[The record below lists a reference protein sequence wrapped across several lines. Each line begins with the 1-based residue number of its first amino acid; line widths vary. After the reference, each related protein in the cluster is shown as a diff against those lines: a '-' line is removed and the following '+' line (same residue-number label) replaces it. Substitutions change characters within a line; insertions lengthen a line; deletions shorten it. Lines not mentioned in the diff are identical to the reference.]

1 MIASNDPLNI
11 EATSE
16 EEHEALLDALTRGTP
31 VAFIGVED
39 DDIDPDDDV
48 SKRVDPKHPDY
59 YFRPGVR
66 FVSVTTPLVADG
78 ISIGSINTKFSLR
91 FLDETLDTILRR
103 TSLVIIIGLL
113 ILSIGI
119 FSLLNRQLFVPLQR
133 VTESIFEFGVGRL
146 SGSIPSARRRDE
158 IGELVREFNGMVQ
171 RIRDAESTL
180 SATAASLE
188 EKNKILEGLSSKL
201 AKYLSP
207 QVYQSIFSG
216 RSTVEISTTRKRL
229 TIFFSDL
236 VDFTKTTDELEPE
249 DVTYLLNAYFAEMSR
264 IALEHG
270 ATIDKFVGDAMLIFF
285 GDPESQGYF
294 EDANAC
300 VRMAIAMQRKLQQ
313 MQTRWHREGYQ
324 RPFRMRVGIN
334 TGYCDVGNFGCEDR
348 MDYTIIGGAVNL
360 AARLESSADPGE
372 IILSYETY
380 ALVSETVVVEERA
393 PVTVKG
399 ISKPIRTYAIKPGEV
414 DGRAAAT
421 AGKLQPSD
429 LDLSR
434 LVGLPKEEAK
444 QELARLAER
453 LKH

>member
-1 MIASNDPLNI
+1 M
-11 EATSE
+11 
-16 EEHEALLDALTRGTP
+16 
-31 VAFIGVED
+31 
-39 DDIDPDDDV
+39 
-48 SKRVDPKHPDY
+48 
-59 YFRPGVR
+59 
-66 FVSVTTPLVADG
+66 
-78 ISIGSINTKFSLR
+78 
-91 FLDETLDTILRR
+91 
-103 TSLVIIIGLL
+103 
-113 ILSIGI
+113 
-119 FSLLNRQLFVPLQR
+119 PLQR
-133 VTESIFEFGVGRL
+133 VTESIFEFGIGRL

-180 SATAASLE
+180 CATAASLE
-188 EKNKILEGLSSKL
+188 EKNKMLEGLSSKL

-216 RSTVEISTTRKRL
+216 RSTVEISTNRKRL

-236 VDFTKTTDELEPE
+236 VDFTMTTEELEPE
-249 DVTYLLNAYFAEMSR
+249 DVTYLLNAYFAAMSR

-285 GDPESQGYF
+285 GDPESRGYF

-300 VRMAIAMQRKLQQ
+300 VRMAVAMQRKMQEL
-313 MQTRWHREGYQ
+313 QTRWRREGYQ

-334 TGYCDVGNFGCEDR
+334 TGYCNVGNFGCEDR

-380 ALVSETVVVEERA
+380 ALVSETVVVEERE
-393 PVTVKG
+393 PVSVKG
-399 ISKPIRTYAIKPGEV
+399 ISKPIRSYAIKPGEV

-429 LDLSR
+429 LDSSR

-444 QELARLAER
+444 QELARIAER
-453 LKH
+453 LKR